1 MAWLIQFYKD
11 WGALIRIVA
20 VILIAMLIRFGLS
33 FSVRRFVRSVTEA
46 ANRHDESPL
55 AQARL
60 VQRTKTIA
68 SVLGNLLTWGLGLL
82 VVSMVLSE
90 LGIAVGALIAGA
102 GILGAAIGF
111 GAQSLVRDLISGLFI
126 VFEDQFGVGDSVDLG
141 QVSGVVESVGLRVTQ
156 VRDLEGT
163 LWFVRNGEIVRVGN
177 QSQGWSRIVL
187 DVALAAEV
195 DVAHA
200 QSVLANAAAKLGR
213 DESIAAHLIGT
224 AEVWGINAI
233 SGEQVVV
240 RLVNKVQPTHKD
252 LAARELRRLVKAELD
267 AAGIALAAGGTNIFV
282 NLRD

>member
-46 ANRHDESPL
+46 ANRHDDSPL

-60 VQRTKTIA
+60 VQREPKP
-68 SVLGNLLTWGLGLL
+68 SLLTWGLGLL

-187 DVALAAEV
+187 DVALAADV